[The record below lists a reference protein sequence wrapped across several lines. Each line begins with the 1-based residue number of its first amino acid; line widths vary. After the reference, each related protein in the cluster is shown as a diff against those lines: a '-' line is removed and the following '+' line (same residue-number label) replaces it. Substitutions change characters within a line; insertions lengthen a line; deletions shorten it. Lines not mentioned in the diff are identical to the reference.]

1 MIENIQDVVD
11 KINFIS
17 VSFADSQTPTEF
29 YPLTIRYSPNKNY
42 NPVSMHFDSIGSN
55 TRFVLEMQD
64 NSVFSKWDED
74 LKWSFFNS
82 GFFRVVMYTN
92 IPDYDS
98 SWKYAEAQNIDHV
111 IPFAHGIGVV
121 PALVQC
127 FFSTQ
132 ASMKFASPLTYCWN
146 QVEEFNPTSIRFND
160 KEIRIEMRANTG
172 KIYGRWLANDNRF
185 TFYNKGYFR
194 CVAYKSSSSFD
205 KV

>member
-1 MIENIQDVVD
+1 
-11 KINFIS
+11 
-17 VSFADSQTPTEF
+17 
-29 YPLTIRYSPNKNY
+29 
-42 NPVSMHFDSIGSN
+42 MHFDSIGSN

-127 FFSTQ
+127 FFST
-132 ASMKFASPLTYCWN
+132 
-146 QVEEFNPTSIRFND
+146 
-160 KEIRIEMRANTG
+160 
-172 KIYGRWLANDNRF
+172 
-185 TFYNKGYFR
+185 
-194 CVAYKSSSSFD
+194 
-205 KV
+205 